1 MVHLAQAIA
10 PIFWC
15 CLRESFFAL
24 NVFPAKE
31 HFSSAKKKCRTDF
44 IANFTMPNLF
54 ICLVFLS
61 NNTYYLSDENL
72 LLRLQLIFMQLPYCY
87 SRIGRNHGLQNIID
101 KQFKTTSTFLFFQA
115 FISVSKFCKST
126 LDGALCTWTFPKPL
140 SKPLQR

>member
-1 MVHLAQAIA
+1 VFFGTILRWFISLKPLRQSFDVVSENLSLHLM
-10 PIFWC
+10 
-15 CLRESFFAL
+15 FFQQRNISL
-24 NVFPAKE
+24 TQ
-31 HFSSAKKKCRTDF
+31 KKCRTDF

-126 LDGALCTWTFPKPL
+126 LDGALCT
-140 SKPLQR
+140 